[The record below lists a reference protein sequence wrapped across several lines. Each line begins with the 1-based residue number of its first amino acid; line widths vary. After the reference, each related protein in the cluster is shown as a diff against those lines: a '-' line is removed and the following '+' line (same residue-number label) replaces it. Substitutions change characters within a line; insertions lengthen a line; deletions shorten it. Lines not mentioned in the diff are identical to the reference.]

1 MRQHRTLIYRAN
13 FSPLAARA
21 ASPLS
26 AVATTAVRGLSVRTR
41 ALSIVALTGLLAIPA
56 APAQQP
62 QYNQGLARP
71 GQNAPR
77 DPAEASAYSAAIS
90 QPDPGARVSAI
101 QQFLIKYPNSTLR
114 QPAIAQMM
122 LAKQAGQSAGAPAPN
137 TMSRPMTP
145 PPVAAANPA
154 APAPG
159 ASAPAPVTMP
169 QPVGPPRDSLLQHAA
184 KPAEVT
190 VASHNL
196 TIKADNSEL
205 SQILRDISGST
216 GMKVEG
222 LSGDERIFGTY
233 GPGDA
238 REVLMSLLEGSGYNV
253 LMVGDT
259 NGVPRELS
267 LTHRST
273 ASSVASAPN
282 SRNSREEEDDEVE
295 QEVQQPPPQEQP
307 QPAPNPNP
315 GGAQPRNPM
324 ELQQEMLR
332 LRQQQQQQQQQ
343 QPQQPPQ

>member
-1 MRQHRTLIYRAN
+1 MRVWLGPGKTLLEI
-13 FSPLAARA
+13 P
-21 ASPLS
+21 
-26 AVATTAVRGLSVRTR
+26 TR
-41 ALSIVALTGLLAIPA
+41 P
-56 APAQQP
+56 
-62 QYNQGLARP
+62 
-71 GQNAPR
+71 
-77 DPAEASAYSAAIS
+77 SAYSAAIS

-101 QQFLIKYPNSTLR
+101 QQFLIKYPNSSLR

-122 LAKQAGQSAGAPAPN
+122 LAKQGSQPGGAPAPN
-137 TMSRPMTP
+137 TISGPMTP
-145 PPVAAANPA
+145 PSV
-154 APAPG
+154 APAT
-159 ASAPAPVTMP
+159 PAPTGTTPAPMTTP

-222 LSGDERIFGTY
+222 LSSDERIFGTY

-238 REVLMSLLEGSGYNV
+238 REVLLSLLEGSGYNV
-253 LMVGDT
+253 LMLGDT

-267 LTHRST
+267 LTHRSAT
-273 ASSVASAPN
+273 NSVASAPN
-282 SRNSREEEDDEVE
+282 ARNSREEEDDEVE

-315 GGAQPRNPM
+315 GGAQPRNPI

-332 LRQQQQQQQQQ
+332 LRQQQQQQQ
-343 QPQQPPQ
+343 PQQSPQ